1 MDSQWVV
8 IIVVAIAIALGA
20 AGAWVYLKTT
30 KSRRLKA
37 RFGPEYDRTVER
49 LHDREL
55 AETELQERERR
66 VKRFHIVPLPMEDRS
81 RFRERWTAVQGHFVD
96 DPKGA
101 VQEAHKLVHE
111 VMKKRGYPVTDFEQ
125 AAADLSVEY
134 PTFVTHYR
142 AASRIAEINRKGIA
156 ETEELRKALVYYRA
170 LFGELLETSQA
181 EVKEEPRKKAGFQWK
196 KLTRGGLR
204 T

>member
-1 MDSQWVV
+1 MDSQWTLIIIAVAV
-8 IIVVAIAIALGA
+8 IVVAAIA
-20 AGAWVYLKTT
+20 AWFYVKTM
-30 KSRRLKA
+30 KSRRLKTK
-37 RFGPEYDRTVER
+37 FGPEYDRAVER

-66 VKRFHIVPLPMEDRS
+66 VKRFHIVPLSMGDQNQ
-81 RFRERWTAVQGHFVD
+81 FRKQWTAVQGHFVD
-96 DPKGA
+96 DPKEA
-101 VQEAHKLVHE
+101 VQEAHQLVHE
-111 VMKKRGYPVTDFEQ
+111 VMKIRGYPVADFEQ

-134 PTFVTHYR
+134 PTLVSHYR

-170 LFGELLETSQA
+170 LFGELLETSQT
-181 EVKEEPRKKAGFQWK
+181 EVKGDPRKKAGFQWK